1 MTILAVCQ
9 RTLKDGVTATDPSLL
24 KVFPKV
30 RSATQIDF
38 VFYTSIEDPKIFFI
52 LGVWS
57 SMDAYDAF
65 VKSSERPSV
74 LALLD
79 EFSSTDW
86 IEHMDFGNKSIADLP
101 ITAPV
106 MTVTRAFLKGGKNPE
121 QYYEKISSL
130 KAPIEEETK
139 PWPTVFSWTVD
150 TTPDLHKWLMFVG
163 WRSKKHHQ
171 DYAALLRKTTPMF
184 PTIPDHYD
192 EGTTH
197 SHTTNMEIQV

>member
-1 MTILAVCQ
+1 MTILEV
-9 RTLKDGVTATDPSLL
+9 RKRVLKDGVTATDPSLL
-24 KVFPKV
+24 KVLPEV
-30 RSATQIDF
+30 RSATQIEY
-38 VFYTSIEDPKIFFI
+38 VFYTSIEDPTIFFI
-52 LGVWS
+52 LGVWP
-57 SMDAYDAF
+57 SMDAYDVF
-65 VKSSERPSV
+65 VKSPERPSV

-79 EFSSTDW
+79 EFSTFEW
-86 IEHMDFGNKSIADLP
+86 VEHMDFGTRSIADLP

-121 QYYEKISSL
+121 QYYGKIDSL

-139 PWPTVFSWTVD
+139 PWPTVFSWTID

-171 DYAALLRKTTPMF
+171 DYAALLRTTTPMF
-184 PTIPDHYD
+184 LTIPAHYD

-197 SHTTNMEIQV
+197 SHTTNMERPA